1 MRLAPSLPL
10 PLALTP
16 TFQVRAAPRPTLRP
30 ARHGSTYLLRL
41 YLLLRCARRF
51 DVCAHVRGINA
62 DIAADDPSSTS
73 SAKRKTWT
81 TPLWA
86 ERDLT
91 LTLTLTQT
99 LTPTLTLTLTL
110 TLSPNQVGGA

>member
-1 MRLAPSLPL
+1 M
-10 PLALTP
+10 
-16 TFQVRAAPRPTLRP
+16 
-30 ARHGSTYLLRL
+30 
-41 YLLLRCARRF
+41 
-51 DVCAHVRGINA
+51 CAHVRGINV
-62 DIAADDPSSTS
+62 DIAAADPASTS

-99 LTPTLTLTLTL
+99 LTQTLTLTLTL
-110 TLSPNQVGGA
+110 TLTPNPTLTPTLNPNQVGGA